1 MIRYIEV
8 TNDSCKICVCM
19 EEDFEDILCEKLE
32 HPTCSYVQEP
42 KICLI
47 ENDIAIDDGLDLNMC
62 IFNLFNQKLFGPV
75 IISKRN
81 RFGEFCSLSEDEA
94 FTLKNKIMLEEN
106 KVER

>member
-19 EEDFEDILCEKLE
+19 EEDFEDIIHEKLKY
-32 HPTCSYVQEP
+32 PTCSYVHEL

-47 ENDIAIDDGLDLNMC
+47 ENDVAIDDGLDLNKR
-62 IFNLFNQKLFGPV
+62 IFNLFNQKLFGLV
-75 IISKRN
+75 IISKKN
-81 RFGEFCSLSEDEA
+81 RFGEFCTLSENEA
-94 FTLKNKIMLEEN
+94 FKLKNKIVLMEN